1 MTPAEYGQQ
10 LAAAAPP
17 LTDEQVE
24 RAARILAAIPLPAH
38 TQRAAA

>member
-1 MTPAEYGQQ
+1 MTPAEYALQ

-24 RAARILAAIPLPAH
+24 RAARMLA
-38 TQRAAA
+38 TVDSGCAA